1 MAQKVNKYF
10 GNFCE
15 GMRLQNLSKI
25 AQSGHTGQQQQR
37 RRLHRVQGRRR
48 SFQNLFSNVKRQ
60 VSLSLS
66 LSFLF
71 PIPDCEENEV
81 MKRMLKLLLIKL

>member
-60 VSLSLS
+60 VSLSL
-66 LSFLF
+66 F
-71 PIPDCEENEV
+71 PFSYSRLRRKWSNKANAQTVAD
-81 MKRMLKLLLIKL
+81 

>member
-15 GMRLQNLSKI
+15 EMRLQNLSKI

-66 LSFLF
+66 SLF

-81 MKRMLKLLLIKL
+81 IKQMLKLLLIKL

>member
-66 LSFLF
+66 SLF

-81 MKRMLKLLLIKL
+81 IKQMLKLLLIKL